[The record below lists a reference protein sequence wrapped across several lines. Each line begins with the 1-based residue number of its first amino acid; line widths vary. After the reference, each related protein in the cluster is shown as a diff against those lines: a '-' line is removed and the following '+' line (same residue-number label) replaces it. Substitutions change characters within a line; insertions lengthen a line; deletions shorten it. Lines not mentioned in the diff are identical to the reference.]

1 MKKRKSKRFNTGG
14 EAKPDW
20 MVEDERGIES
30 VYPEE
35 LLPIGRAAKGVKE
48 AISARRVKNIV
59 TEDDLLKKQTT
70 SDMGFNLTERL
81 PKNLDEITH
90 AYRKMSRAEVE
101 AAKEKGYFGKRPA
114 TTKRNWPADSK
125 WWSPGDEKGSFG
137 RAWNRG
143 EDAET
148 VRVPRE
154 KVSKNWAVRTKN
166 AERLNKETGKYEP
179 MKKGG
184 AVKKYAK
191 GGSVSSA
198 SSRADGCAQR
208 GKTRGKLR

>member
-1 MKKRKSKRFNTGG
+1 MAKKRKIKKFEEGG

-35 LLPIGRAAKGVKE
+35 LLPIGRIAKGVKE

-59 TEDDLLKKQTT
+59 TDLPEKQTMFT
-70 SDMGFNLTERL
+70 GRL
-81 PKNLDEITH
+81 PKNSDEITH
-90 AYRKMSRAEVE
+90 AYRNMSRAEVE
-101 AAKEKGYFGKRPA
+101 AGKEKGYFGKRPA
-114 TTKRNWPADSK
+114 TDKRNWDADSK

-137 RAWNRG
+137 RTWNRG
-143 EDAET
+143 ENAET
-148 VRVPRE
+148 VRVPKE

-179 MKKGG
+179 LKKGG
-184 AVKKYAK
+184 AVKAK
-191 GGSVSSA
+191 KTTA
-198 SSRADGCAQR
+198 SSRGDGIAKK
-208 GKTRGKLR
+208 GKTRGRFV

>member
-1 MKKRKSKRFNTGG
+1 MGKKRKIKKYTEGG
-14 EAKPDW
+14 IAKPDW

-35 LLPIGRAAKGVKE
+35 LLPVGRALKGIKE
-48 AISARRVKNIV
+48 AVSARRVKNIV
-59 TEDDLLKKQTT
+59 TDLPEKQTL
-70 SDMGFNLTERL
+70 LTGRL
-81 PKNLDEITH
+81 PKNPDEITH
-90 AYRKMSRAEVE
+90 AYRNMSRAEID

-114 TTKRNWPADSK
+114 TNKQNWDADSK

-137 RAWNRG
+137 RTWKGG
-143 EDAET
+143 EDVET
-148 VRVPRE
+148 VRVPKE

-184 AVKKYAK
+184 AVKAK
-191 GGSVSSA
+191 KPTA
-198 SSRADGCAQR
+198 SSRGDGCAKR
-208 GKTRGKLR
+208 GKTRGRLV

>member
-1 MKKRKSKRFNTGG
+1 MKKPKSKKFNTGG
-14 EAKPDW
+14 ETKPDW

-35 LLPIGRAAKGVKE
+35 LLPVGRALKGITKAV
-48 AISARRVKNIV
+48 SARRVKNIV
-59 TEDDLLKKQTT
+59 TDLPEKQTL
-70 SDMGFNLTERL
+70 LTGRL
-81 PKNLDEITH
+81 PKSPDEITY
-90 AYRKMSRAEVE
+90 AYRNMSRAEIE
-101 AAKEKGYFGKRPA
+101 AAKEKGYFGKRP
-114 TTKRNWPADSK
+114 TTDKRNWNADSK

-137 RAWNRG
+137 RAWKGG
-143 EDAET
+143 EDVET
-148 VRVPRE
+148 VRVPKE
-154 KVSKNWAVRTKN
+154 KVPKNWAVRSKN

-208 GKTRGKLR
+208 GRTRGKLR